1 MANSGKIVTT
11 EYSYNQNEPV
21 KLIFMENVLFT
32 DTQSVDIKN
41 RKILIHHK
49 TLNIIAKQNNY
60 KVKFSAAYSFGSL
73 KDIMESKNMWNKSIK
88 YN

>member
-1 MANSGKIVTT
+1 MGNSGKIVNT
-11 EYSYNQNEPV
+11 EYRYNQNEPV
-21 KLIFMENVLFT
+21 KLLFMENVLFT
-32 DTQSVDIKN
+32 DTQSIDTKN

-60 KVKFSAAYSFGSL
+60 KVKFTIAYSFGSL
-73 KDIMESKNMWNKSIK
+73 QAIIDSKNMWNKSIK